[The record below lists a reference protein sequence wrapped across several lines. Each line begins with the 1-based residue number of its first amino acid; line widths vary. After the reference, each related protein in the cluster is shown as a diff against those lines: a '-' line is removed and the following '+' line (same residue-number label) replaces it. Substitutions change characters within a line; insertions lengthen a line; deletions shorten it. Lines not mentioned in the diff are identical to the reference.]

1 MIGVFY
7 RIDVQMSSVLDFNVL
22 ISCDILEKWR
32 TFCNLICSSEAKK
45 FWAVVSEEK
54 KATNSEVPGANLQIF
69 PPNNAG
75 SGGHGYQPIGS
86 TTAFAPEFLAPWQ
99 GLAHRLFS
107 EKQSCYV
114 SSANLFT
121 LEYNWINSS
130 INIYRN
136 ENLDGGGQPAT
147 NNWTGVFSISSYTQ
161 YFNVDTDIVL
171 NRLIS
176 SLYPT
181 TGDFVNKI
189 DANPDLYG
197 LVWIST
203 TLVFAIA
210 SLGNCATYLMHRRSD
225 DSTSWTFDV
234 NYLNVAAGAIYGY
247 ALIVPLG
254 YYFVLQYLGSSVS
267 LIRFWCLWG
276 YSLFIFI
283 LTSFLLV
290 IPVEFLRWTI
300 ILIAGAASA
309 SFVGLN
315 LKSYI
320 QSNDLTIVAI
330 SAFVLQMGLSIFIKM
345 WFFA

>member
-1 MIGVFY
+1 MEESFTNLPTSHFVG
-7 RIDVQMSSVLDFNVL
+7 SVP
-22 ISCDILEKWR
+22 
-32 TFCNLICSSEAKK
+32 
-45 FWAVVSEEK
+45 AVVSEEK

-86 TTAFAPEFLAPWQ
+86 T
-99 GLAHRLFS
+99 
-107 EKQSCYV
+107 
-114 SSANLFT
+114 N
-121 LEYNWINSS
+121 
-130 INIYRN
+130 
-136 ENLDGGGQPAT
+136 DGGGQPAT

-300 ILIAGAASA
+300 ILIAGGASA

>member
-1 MIGVFY
+1 MDESLTNLPTSHFVG
-7 RIDVQMSSVLDFNVL
+7 SVP
-22 ISCDILEKWR
+22 
-32 TFCNLICSSEAKK
+32 
-45 FWAVVSEEK
+45 AVVSEEK
-54 KATNSEVPGANLQIF
+54 KATNNEVPGANLQIF

-75 SGGHGYQPIGS
+75 SGGQYQPIGS
-86 TTAFAPEFLAPWQ
+86 T
-99 GLAHRLFS
+99 S
-107 EKQSCYV
+107 
-114 SSANLFT
+114 
-121 LEYNWINSS
+121 
-130 INIYRN
+130 
-136 ENLDGGGQPAT
+136 DGGGQPAT
-147 NNWTGVFSISSYTQ
+147 NNWTGLFSISSYTQ

-210 SLGNCATYLMHRRSD
+210 SLGNCATYLMNRRSD
-225 DSTSWTFDV
+225 HSTSWTFDV
-234 NYLNVAAGAIYGY
+234 NYLNVAAGTIYGY

-309 SFVGLN
+309 SFIGLN
-315 LKSYI
+315 LRSYI
-320 QSNDLTIVAI
+320 QSNDLTILAI